1 MNKPVMIGMGIATI
15 AIISIIIII
24 SGNGSKQDI
33 SLQEEKPTKLRVIAS
48 FYPLYEFS
56 KNIAGDK
63 AEISTFI
70 PVGVEP
76 HDWEPTTNDILDL
89 KESDIFVY
97 NGAGMEP
104 FIDKLIG
111 SDEYRN
117 VKFVETTKGIDLI
130 QTNNEHQKES
140 DDHTLHNPHVWLDP
154 ILAKYQVVTIKDAM
168 IDADPDNKK
177 YYEDN
182 ANAYSNKLDELDS
195 KIQMELSNCKKDTF
209 MPFHDAYSYFASRYK
224 LKTFPLSGVSP
235 ESEVTAVDLKEFIDF
250 IQKNQINTIYS
261 EEMIDPKLANTLAE
275 EANAQVLIF
284 SPLEG
289 LTDQE
294 MTNGITYLDK
304 MSENVQ
310 NLKIGLE
317 CQ

>member
-1 MNKPVMIGMGIATI
+1 MKRPLAIGIATM
-15 AIISIIIII
+15 AIIVAVMIIVV
-24 SGNGSKQDI
+24 NGPKQGT
-33 SLQEEKPTKLRVIAS
+33 SSQEEKTTKLQVVAS

-63 AEISTFI
+63 AEVSAFI

-76 HDWEPTTNDILDL
+76 HDWEPSANDILKL
-89 KESDIFVY
+89 KNASVFVY
-97 NGAGMEP
+97 NGAGMES
-104 FIDKLIG
+104 FVDKLINSG
-111 SDEYRN
+111 EYN
-117 VKFVETTKGIDLI
+117 SVKFIETTKGINLI
-130 QTNNEHQKES
+130 QTNDEHQKEPGN
-140 DDHTLHNPHVWLDP
+140 HIVYNPHVWLDP
-154 ILAKYQVVTIKDAM
+154 ILAKHQVMMIKDAM
-168 IDADPDNKK
+168 INADPDNKK

-182 ANAYSNKLDELDS
+182 ANAYGKKLDSLNS
-195 KIQMELSNCKKDTF
+195 KTQIELSQCKKDTF
-209 MPFHDAYSYFASRYK
+209 MPFHDAYSYFANRYG

-235 ESEVTAVDLKEFIDF
+235 ESEATATDLKEFVDF
-250 IQKNQINTIYS
+250 IKKNEIKIIYS
-261 EEMIDPKLANTLAE
+261 EEMVDPKLATTLAE

-289 LTDQE
+289 LTNQE
-294 MTNGITYLDK
+294 MSDGITYLDK